1 MPRLMDT
8 IALSSQIRDTS
19 KTTNALRKSNLVP
32 CIVYGNE
39 TENTQIMCEYN
50 PLFKVYAKAGES
62 TVIDLEMNGKT
73 IPVLIHAIDFDP
85 VTDRIIHVDFY
96 AVNLKK
102 AIEANVP
109 LHFVG
114 VSPAVKDEGGVLVTI
129 RDHVTVECLPRDLPH
144 AIEVDISGMVEF
156 DEPIHVS
163 DIVVPKGVTILDEP
177 DTGIATVQQ
186 PRSAIEAA
194 NAEEAVTPTA
204 DATATSTP
212 TTPAKE

>member
-1 MPRLMDT
+1 MDT
-8 IALSSQIRDTS
+8 IALSSQQRDT
-19 KTTNALRKSNLVP
+19 TQTNNALRKSNLVP

-39 TENTQIMCEYN
+39 TDNVQIMCDYN
-50 PLFKVYAKAGES
+50 TLFKVYAKAGES
-62 TVIDLEMNGKT
+62 TVIDLEVNGKT
-73 IPVLIHAIDFDP
+73 LPVLIHAIDFDP
-85 VTDRIIHVDFY
+85 VSDRIIHVDFY

-144 AIEVDISGMVEF
+144 AIDVDISAMVEF
-156 DEPIHVS
+156 DVALHVS
-163 DIVVPKGVTILDEP
+163 DIIVPKGVTILDEP

-186 PRSAIEAA
+186 PRSAVEAS
-194 NAEEAVTPTA
+194 A
-204 DATATSTP
+204 DAAAPAATTDAAATATSTP
-212 TTPAKE
+212 APAK

>member
-1 MPRLMDT
+1 MDT
-8 IALSSQIRDTS
+8 IALSSQQRDT
-19 KTTNALRKSNLVP
+19 TQTNNALRKSNLVP

-39 TENTQIMCEYN
+39 TDNVQIMCDYN
-50 PLFKVYAKAGES
+50 TLFKVYAKAGES
-62 TVIDLEMNGKT
+62 TVIDLEVNGKT
-73 IPVLIHAIDFDP
+73 LPVLIHAIDFDP
-85 VTDRIIHVDFY
+85 VSDRIIHVDFY

-144 AIEVDISGMVEF
+144 AIDVDISAMVEF
-156 DEPIHVS
+156 DVALHVS
-163 DIVVPKGVTILDEP
+163 DIIVPKGVTILDES

-186 PRSAIEAA
+186 PRSAVEAS
-194 NAEEAVTPTA
+194 AEATA
-204 DATATSTP
+204 PAAAATDAAATATSTP
-212 TTPAKE
+212 APAK

>member
-1 MPRLMDT
+1 MDT
-8 IALSSQIRDTS
+8 IALSSQQRDT
-19 KTTNALRKSNLVP
+19 TQTNNALRKSNLVP

-39 TENTQIMCEYN
+39 TDNVQIMCDYN
-50 PLFKVYAKAGES
+50 TLFKVYAKAGES
-62 TVIDLEMNGKT
+62 TVIDLDVNGKT
-73 IPVLIHAIDFDP
+73 LPVLIHAIDFDP
-85 VTDRIIHVDFY
+85 VSDRIIHVDFY

-144 AIEVDISGMVEF
+144 AIDVDISAMVEF
-156 DEPIHVS
+156 DVALHVS
-163 DIVVPKGVTILDEP
+163 DIIVPKGVTILDEP

-186 PRSAIEAA
+186 PRSAVEAS
-194 NAEEAVTPTA
+194 A
-204 DATATSTP
+204 DAAAPAATTDAAATATSTP
-212 TTPAKE
+212 APAK

>member
-8 IALSSQIRDTS
+8 IALSSQQRDT
-19 KTTNALRKSNLVP
+19 TQTNNALRKSNLVP

-39 TENTQIMCEYN
+39 TDNVQIMCDYN
-50 PLFKVYAKAGES
+50 TLFKVYAKAGES
-62 TVIDLEMNGKT
+62 TVIDLEVNGKT
-73 IPVLIHAIDFDP
+73 LPVLIHAIDFDP
-85 VTDRIIHVDFY
+85 VSDRIIHVDFY

-144 AIEVDISGMVEF
+144 AIDVDISAMVEF
-156 DEPIHVS
+156 DVALHVS
-163 DIVVPKGVTILDEP
+163 DIIVPKGVTILDEP

-186 PRSAIEAA
+186 PRSAVEAS
-194 NAEEAVTPTA
+194 A
-204 DATATSTP
+204 DAAAPAATTDAAATATSTP
-212 TTPAKE
+212 APAK